1 MKGHLN
7 KYVYILISL
16 CSILVPMHDYKI
28 ASSESLNKDTTLAHN
43 PIPNKVIDISPNAI
57 SVDNSNNPKRIM
69 IIQHQSL
76 GTYRDT
82 VFGFINSLPENRYL
96 ISKFNADND
105 INAMKSHVEKIVQTK
120 DYDLI
125 LAVGTLTAIEVLK
138 YERVKPVLISALAS
152 PQYSGMLEER
162 DWVYRKGRNFAG
174 ADIKNQIL
182 NGIKHVYRSFPFR
195 SIGIVY
201 IIGEPSH
208 EGAMHELSVA
218 GKELGFKVFSSGI
231 KNRDAKG
238 IKFPAEKM
246 KIILIEAVSD
256 VVSHTDVFFVNVS
269 RTYIDNF
276 PTIYEL
282 FIKNKVLSIGDSSYI
297 GMGLVIG
304 ITSDYFQRGEM
315 CAEQAVK
322 ILEHGVDPG
331 TLPMQLNTP
340 FKIDID
346 LDAAKAVEFN
356 PSAKLLLN
364 ATGIK
369 TKME

>member
-1 MKGHLN
+1 MKARLN
-7 KYVYILISL
+7 KIISIFTI
-16 CSILVPMHDYKI
+16 SYFI
-28 ASSESLNKDTTLAHN
+28 ALSYTCYADSSVVVSKT
-43 PIPNKVIDISPNAI
+43 NKVTDISPNA
-57 SVDNSNNPKRIM
+57 VTAVENTNHKRIL

-82 VFGFINSLPENRYL
+82 VFGFINSLPENRYE
-96 ISKFNADND
+96 ISKFNADSDLN
-105 INAMKSHVEKIVQTK
+105 IMKAYVEDVTK
-120 DYDLI
+120 AKNYDLI
-125 LAVGTLTAIEVLK
+125 LAIGTLTAVEVLK

-152 PQYSGMLEER
+152 PQYSGILEER
-162 DWVYRKGRNFAG
+162 DWISRKGRNFAG
-174 ADIKNQIL
+174 SDIKNQTL
-182 NGIKHVYRSFPFR
+182 NGIKHVYSNSPFR

-201 IIGEPSH
+201 IVGEPSH
-208 EGAMHELSVA
+208 EGALHELNTA
-218 GKELGFKVFSSGI
+218 GKELDFQVFSSGI
-231 KNRDAKG
+231 KNRDESG
-238 IKFPAEKM
+238 VKFPAEKM
-246 KIILIEAVSD
+246 KSILVSAVSE
-256 VVSHTDVFFVNVS
+256 VITHTDVFFVNIS

-276 PTIYEL
+276 PIVYDL
-282 FIKNKVLSIGDSSYI
+282 FVKNKVLSIGDSSYI

-315 CAEQAVK
+315 CAKQAVK
-322 ILEHGVDPG
+322 ILEHNVDPG
-331 TLPMQLNTP
+331 TLSMQLDIP